1 MHGLD
6 ATLVSQHSV
15 NIFCLFVKRLQIR
28 NFLNEIISVEFVF
41 GFATREGTS
50 AAWDKWPDAHVA
62 L

>member
-41 GFATREGTS
+41 GFATREG
-50 AAWDKWPDAHVA
+50 AECCLDKWADAHVA